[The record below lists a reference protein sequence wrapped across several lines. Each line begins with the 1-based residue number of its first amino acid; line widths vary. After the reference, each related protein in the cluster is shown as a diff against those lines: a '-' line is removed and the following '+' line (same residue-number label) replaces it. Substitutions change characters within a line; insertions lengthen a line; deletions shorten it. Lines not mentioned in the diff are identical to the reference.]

1 MSGEGNRPAQVGA
14 GVLVLLIAATLMV
27 GPQVVAAEQPRDL
40 VLYVGAG
47 LVVVGLW
54 LVVPVGM
61 GRIGEQARR
70 MWSEFRGHG

>member
-1 MSGEGNRPAQVGA
+1 MSEGNRPAQIGSGIV
-14 GVLVLLIAATLMV
+14 VMLIAAALMV

-61 GRIGEQARR
+61 GRIGEEARKL
-70 MWSEFRGHG
+70 WHEIRGHE